1 MHYYKKKMDDINVKL
16 AEMDASIKEAEST
29 IGKQEKK
36 IMRAEEKQENAAR
49 VAAIPQPN
57 VKDPFDLDL
66 QFLSSY
72 NRSNGR
78 FQP

>member
-1 MHYYKKKMDDINVKL
+1 
-16 AEMDASIKEAEST
+16 MDASIKEAEST

-36 IMRAEEKQENAAR
+36 IMRAEEKQENAAKA
-49 VAAIPQPN
+49 AAIPQPN
-57 VKDPFDLDL
+57 VRDPFDLDL

>member
-1 MHYYKKKMDDINVKL
+1 
-16 AEMDASIKEAEST
+16 
-29 IGKQEKK
+29 
-36 IMRAEEKQENAAR
+36 MRAEEKQENAAR
-49 VAAIPQPN
+49 AAAIPQPN